1 MCVCLLVRCCDAES
15 KEEMQ
20 NKNEKTQRGEKMRWQ
35 RRCTGRRA
43 DKRASVRA
51 SVKSKEEENGGFIR
65 RTAQNG
71 RRETKGGEEENEL
84 ERERC
89 SELQLLVLVC
99 LLCISPAVSVM
110 DRPISKA
117 NSADG
122 LAAPR

>member
-1 MCVCLLVRCCDAES
+1 M
-15 KEEMQ
+15 
-20 NKNEKTQRGEKMRWQ
+20 GG
-35 RRCTGRRA
+35 GRR
-43 DKRASVRA
+43 
-51 SVKSKEEENGGFIR
+51 
-65 RTAQNG
+65 
-71 RRETKGGEEENEL
+71 KGGEEENVL
-84 ERERC
+84 ERERR